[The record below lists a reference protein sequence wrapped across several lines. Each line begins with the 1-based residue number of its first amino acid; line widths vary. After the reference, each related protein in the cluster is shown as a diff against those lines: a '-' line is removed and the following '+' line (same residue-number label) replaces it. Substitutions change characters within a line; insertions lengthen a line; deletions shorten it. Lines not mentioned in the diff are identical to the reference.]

1 MFVCLLIFYINVY
14 VLEFV
19 LRYIRVL
26 ELGLIVGIGL
36 ICFRRI
42 LFVLLCVIVDI
53 GLDWG
58 VFLLFLILFYGM
70 EL

>member
-19 LRYIRVL
+19 LRYIKVL
-26 ELGLIVGIGL
+26 ELGLIVGIGF
-36 ICFRRI
+36 ICFKRI

-53 GLDWG
+53 GLD
-58 VFLLFLILFYGM
+58 
-70 EL
+70 